1 MTRHL
6 VWFRQDLR
14 VYDNT
19 ALWNACLDPEAD
31 VIALFCATPQQ
42 WRLHDMAPV
51 RERFIWRNL
60 AALKASLSELNIP
73 LVVKQFQTFDDCEQ
87 AVPALCDELGV
98 TDLFANCEYPVN
110 EQKRDRV

>member
-19 ALWNACLDPEAD
+19 ALWHACLDPEAE

-51 RERFIWRNL
+51 RERFLWRNL
-60 AALKASLSELNIP
+60 TALKESLGELNIP
-73 LVVKQFQTFDDCEQ
+73 LMVKHCQTFEDCVQ
-87 AVPALCDELGV
+87 DVSTLCEALGV
-98 TDLFANCEYPVN
+98 TNL
-110 EQKRDRV
+110 